1 MGLVRAIGNAVPAR
15 AGYVVALPLLIATL
29 EEGLDCGNDREQD
42 NALVDDGKAKEDELD
57 EKVMV

>member
-42 NALVDDGKAKEDELD
+42 NAEGEGRDEAAD
-57 EKVMV
+57 A